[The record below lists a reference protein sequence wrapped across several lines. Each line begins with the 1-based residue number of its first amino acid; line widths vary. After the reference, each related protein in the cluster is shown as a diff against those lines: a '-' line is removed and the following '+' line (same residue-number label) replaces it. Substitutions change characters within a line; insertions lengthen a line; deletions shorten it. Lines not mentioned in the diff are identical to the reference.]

1 MKLHKRILSVLL
13 AAVMLA
19 GMLPAMTQSA
29 EAAGKTYEV
38 RSFADLFLLVKQ
50 SQNYTF
56 EGDTI
61 ELLADIEL
69 TKENQ
74 TANNNEALSFG
85 SYAAV
90 GSSVPF
96 SGTFKGN
103 GHTISGLNYDATW
116 SVAVSTALFSY
127 TKGATIQDLTI
138 SNSTLDADM
147 LGGIL
152 IGYAE
157 DTTVVNSAV
166 SGCNLSVNCVDNV
179 LTLITDGGMVG
190 GGLIGT
196 AKNCT
201 LYNCEVSD
209 TYVHTSATGAVQA
222 LGGKGLYMGAMV
234 GSASNTTIE
243 YSRVIN
249 GSKVKNSYDIAVGA
263 LGGNKVYAGGIA
275 GEIKS
280 GTKIIDSFSTAKLY
294 TYCGT
299 YVSVGAGNIGYV
311 GGIAAAS
318 YGNNE
323 ITRCHYAGNATSKQY
338 NAAIVIPIIQ
348 TNKNVSGLSERV
360 KDGTLTVTGS
370 YFRPSDSPETSMKVL
385 GDTTATTEYGPQDD
399 VTYADRSFWAGHDY
413 DFAGT
418 VSRSSSYNDN
428 HTNKWVMDYKLGIPV
443 HGQSVAAGF
452 DFPGAGSV
460 TIDSTDLV
468 NKKVSTDDAYEFAV
482 QGFKPTT
489 TSYVVDLTAATN
501 DNFRFVE
508 WYRISNV
515 TADSAP
521 EGHEYFAALMEQ
533 GTAVSASSVYSDA
546 ECVDNDLFLAHM
558 EALVRFHDINGDV
571 IDTNGQ
577 DYAEGV
583 DGTADDENWYD
594 FEQALPNVVPATH
607 LPGSTN
613 AKLIG
618 WTTEKSSEAG
628 GGYSAIAND
637 KLNQLRLNGS
647 FYQTGDPVEKP
658 MELYPVYAD
667 LISNVITIHEG
678 NEQDSVNDE
687 SLRDGVGKTWATID
701 ENNKATIHVGGVKS
715 TNGNLTPFPEG
726 YRFIGWYTDDGNGH
740 EVRISQEQEYTLT
753 DTDLSVP
760 HTYTARF
767 EYRVQFWLPQK
778 VKNIL
783 ASTNFGF
790 SFSKKVAEIYVPYET
805 RLFSSEWESSYI
817 NSSVYQ
823 GAPSAASGYQ
833 WKFAAWTDKAIR
845 LNEDGS
851 LKVYRQAISDK
862 DYSALLDSANDIK
875 YNIGNNVTEPLELSG
890 LWQHPDA
897 YAQRSAYVYT
907 DFPCSAVVEQ
917 TDVTG
922 SDERTVSAQMKDGY
936 NWVFWNTYAV
946 STDDGYTSRRFAHPE
961 QITSGDISYPDGKI
975 TWKTDVA
982 ASSGNKINRTTYY
995 AAHNTADVNFHT
1007 ATGELIQHATVSQ
1020 TDFPYLTADKPVTM
1034 TRRYQSLVFGE
1045 ANNWYIGDEYGDLSQ
1060 SPIERAEMG
1069 TYATAKEA
1077 QVAGYYFVG
1086 WAEVSQ
1092 MADYERAYVFDISNG
1107 ESTDGAPQYISS
1119 SVDKAKAYTLRDDAL
1134 VEHAMELYPV
1144 YVPLGKITTTT
1155 NLSAARSE
1163 SLTVPDDPT
1172 YTVTE
1177 TADNGKQTIELKAD
1191 MDAPL
1196 PDGSGGVYKLQ
1207 RMTVS
1212 IDGGEE
1218 TDLTT
1223 GDVTT
1228 GVYTYTPIEPGHSY
1242 LFTAYYQPYV
1252 VVFHQNGTTD
1262 KVVQVYNRYD
1272 HIRNTPLPTIQD
1284 RNSALDDYI
1293 FIGWTEQTPENGLYL
1308 TYVAETDETVTY
1320 DKMDDIYHFVDDGT
1334 SVSHAMEL
1342 WPVYINIRIEVNSNI
1357 DAELTAEG
1365 VDLNTI
1371 RKVDRNAADSLQT
1384 KAVATE
1390 VEGYKFFGWYKDI
1403 PADSLTDDTQYT
1415 SDKLV
1420 SKDSSYHLTGDSPY
1434 EPTVYTAR
1442 YLKVYKVVYHDQT
1455 GAVLTTDYIYENND
1469 HPFEKKETVTDADGN
1484 PVKDANGNAVI
1495 VSVPYFP
1502 DAISALHE
1510 GMTDRQVFET
1520 WLWIK
1525 SNGEQVEYD
1534 SFCEKYIISG
1544 CIAED
1549 TAAGKEMHLYPVVWS
1564 MSATD
1569 SKDND
1574 YGEML
1579 FSGKFDGN
1587 TDIVSAYF
1595 SGDEPYLQPSI
1606 TIHVEKTE
1614 WTGAG
1619 SAATATGVGQENVPV
1634 TLYPDDHSEAQLMG
1648 TENSDIHGNA
1658 VFTISAALTIEK
1670 RGGAELA
1677 GQSFLFTVTNDDD
1690 VKTVV
1695 PVTCSATEDGTA
1707 ATGSVT
1713 LLLPAGVYSVTED
1726 EGWAY
1731 RYNAAYTVSY
1741 TEAAVNMDGYTKNT
1755 AVAVSPTGCAGVTVT
1770 CTNTEKNG
1778 LHSWLYDGAHKEN
1791 LFN

>member
-38 RSFADLFLLVKQ
+38 RNFADLFLLVKQ

-69 TKENQ
+69 TEDNR
-74 TANNNEALSFG
+74 TAMNNEALSFG
-85 SYAAV
+85 SYAAI
-90 GSSVPF
+90 GNSVPF

-103 GHTISGLNYDATW
+103 GHTISGLNYNATP

-138 SNSTLDADM
+138 SNSKLAADM

-157 DTTVVNSAV
+157 NTTVVNSAV

-201 LYNCEVSD
+201 LYNCEVSG
-209 TYVHTSATGAVQA
+209 TYVHTAATGAVQA

-249 GSKVKNSYDIAVGA
+249 GSEVKNYYDIAVGA

-318 YGNNE
+318 YGDNE

-385 GDTTATTEYGPQDD
+385 GDTTATTDYGPQDD

-413 DFAGT
+413 DFTGT

-428 HTNKWVMDYKLGIPV
+428 HTNKWVMDYELGIPV

-452 DFPGAGSV
+452 DFPGAGRV
-460 TIDSTDLV
+460 TIGVTDLV
-468 NKKVSTDDAYEFAV
+468 NTTVTTDDAYEFAV

-521 EGHEYFAALMEQ
+521 EGHEYFAALMKQ
-533 GTAVSASSVYSDA
+533 GTAVSDSSVYSDA

-571 IDTNGQ
+571 IDKTS
-577 DYAEGV
+577 GV
-583 DGTADDENWYD
+583 DSDDTTDDWYD
-594 FEQALPNVVPATH
+594 FEQALPAVTPTSHVPDSA
-607 LPGSTN
+607 N
-613 AKLIG
+613 ARLIG
-618 WTTEKSSEAG
+618 WTTEKSNEAG
-628 GGYSAIAND
+628 GGYSSITND
-637 KLNQLRLNGS
+637 VLTKLRLAGS
-647 FYQTGDPVEKP
+647 FYQTGDPVKKP

-667 LISNVITIHEG
+667 LVSNVITIHEG
-678 NEQDSVNDE
+678 NEQDNINNASI
-687 SLRDGVGKTWATID
+687 RDGVGKTWVTMD
-701 ENNKATIHVGGVKS
+701 DNNNAIIHVGGVGS
-715 TNGNLTPFPEG
+715 TNESLSDFPAG
-726 YRFIGWYTDDGNGH
+726 YRFIGWYTDDGKGNQ
-740 EVRISQEQEYTLT
+740 VCISQEQEYTLNGV
-753 DTDLSVP
+753 DLTTE

-767 EYRVQFWLPQK
+767 EYRVQFWLPARYG
-778 VKNIL
+778 KNTGRYV
-783 ASTNFGF
+783 AYSHQFGEVWVSYKDVIF
-790 SFSKKVAEIYVPYET
+790 SAT
-805 RLFSSEWESSYI
+805 DDHNWESSYTAGLEI
-817 NSSVYQ
+817 AYKRADWRLKYWTDAAIRTNSSGDFIEYKDWQ
-823 GAPSAASGYQ
+823 GDSSYYKLINDETRAPRYANSG
-833 WKFAAWTDKAIR
+833 
-845 LNEDGS
+845 
-851 LKVYRQAISDK
+851 
-862 DYSALLDSANDIK
+862 
-875 YNIGNNVTEPLELSG
+875 VTAPTELSAITNFG
-890 LWQHPDA
+890 ENQLQHM
-897 YAQRSAYVYT
+897 YFVET
-907 DFPCSAVVEQ
+907 DFPGSGKSEI
-917 TDVTG
+917 TDYGSSITNANLDVRVTLNNG
-922 SDERTVSAQMKDGY
+922 YNFVFYDLIGKRSDSILLHGKYAYKNSSGTLRNLAFEAPDKVTWDSDEQLEL
-936 NWVFWNTYAV
+936 N
-946 STDDGYTSRRFAHPE
+946 
-961 QITSGDISYPDGKI
+961 
-975 TWKTDVA
+975 
-982 ASSGNKINRTTYY
+982 GNYTYY
-995 AAHNTADVNFHT
+995 YTAHITANVNFHQPDGT
-1007 ATGELIQHATVSQ
+1007 LIGTE
-1020 TDFPYLTADKPVTM
+1020 TLTTADYPYQSGDKNVTM
-1034 TRRYQSLVFGE
+1034 TRRYQSALFDKPNV
-1045 ANNWYIGDEYGDLSQ
+1045 AYTTYNNDSGTKEISVDFATS
-1060 SPIERAEMG
+1060 ERG
-1069 TYATAKEA
+1069 TAPADPTIS
-1077 QVAGYYFVG
+1077 GYYFVG
-1086 WAEVSQ
+1086 WVEPSQ
-1092 MADYERAYVFDISNG
+1092 MADYEQAYVFDISNG

-1119 SVDKAKAYTLRDDAL
+1119 SVDKALAYTLQDDAL
-1134 VEHAMELYPV
+1134 VEHTMELYPV

-1155 NLSAARSE
+1155 NLSAAKSD

-1172 YTVTE
+1172 YSVTPDTGLEQTVTL
-1177 TADNGKQTIELKAD
+1177 NAD
-1191 MDAPL
+1191 MDALL
-1196 PDGSGGVYKLQ
+1196 PNGSGNFYKLL

-1223 GDVTT
+1223 GDVAT
-1228 GVYTYTPIEPGHSY
+1228 GAYTYTPIEPGHSY
-1242 LFTAYYQPYV
+1242 LFTAYYTPYV
-1252 VVFHQNGTTD
+1252 VVFHQNGTVEE
-1262 KVVQVYNRYD
+1262 VVQVYNRYD
-1272 HIRNTPLPTIQD
+1272 PIRNTPLPTVQD
-1284 RNSALDDYI
+1284 CTAALDNYL
-1293 FIGWTEQTPENGLYL
+1293 FVGWTEQAPENGLYL
-1308 TYVAETDETVTY
+1308 TYEAGEDETVSY
-1320 DKMDDIYHFVDDGT
+1320 DTLDGIYRFVDDGT

-1342 WPVYINIRIEVNSNI
+1342 WPVYINIRVQVNSNI
-1357 DAELTAEG
+1357 DNELSNEG
-1365 VDLNTI
+1365 VDLSTV
-1371 RKVDRNAADSLQT
+1371 RKVDRYAADSLQT

-1390 VEGYKFFGWYKDI
+1390 VDGYKFVGWYKGI
-1403 PADSLTDDTQYT
+1403 STDSLTDDAQYT

-1420 SKDSSYHLTGDSPY
+1420 STDSSYHLTGDSPY

-1455 GAVLTTDYIYENND
+1455 GAILTTDYIYEVDD
-1469 HPFEKKETVTDADGN
+1469 HPFEKQETVTDAEGN
-1484 PVKDANGNAVI
+1484 PVTDESGKNVT

-1525 SNGEQVEYD
+1525 SDGTQVDYANFHENN
-1534 SFCEKYIISG
+1534 IISG
-1544 CIAED
+1544 CITTD
-1549 TAAGKEMHLYPVVWS
+1549 TAAGREMHLYPVVWS

-1569 SKDND
+1569 SKND
-1574 YGEML
+1574 AYDDML

-1587 TDIVSAYF
+1587 TDGVNAYF
-1595 SGDEPYLQPSI
+1595 SGDEPYLQPSV
-1606 TIHVEKTE
+1606 TIHVEKSV

-1619 SAATATGVGQENVPV
+1619 SEATVTGEGQSSIPV
-1634 TLYPDDHSEAQLMG
+1634 TLYPDDNSEAKLMG
-1648 TENSDIHGNA
+1648 TKNTDTQGNA

-1677 GQSFLFTVTNDDD
+1677 GESFLFAVTNTDSDI
-1690 VKTVV
+1690 KTVNIV
-1695 PVTCSATEDGTA
+1695 SVTCDATEDGTA
-1707 ATGSVT
+1707 AVGSVT

-1741 TEAAVNMDGYTKNT
+1741 TEATDGMDGYTENT
-1755 AVAVSPTGCAGVTVT
+1755 AVAVSPIGCTGVKVT
-1770 CTNTEKNG
+1770 CTNTKKSGLNG
-1778 LHSWLYDGAHKEN
+1778 WLYDDAHKEN
-1791 LFN
+1791 LFD

>member
-38 RSFADLFLLVKQ
+38 RNFADLFLLVKQ

-69 TKENQ
+69 TEDNR
-74 TANNNEALSFG
+74 TAMNNEALSFG
-85 SYAAV
+85 SYAAI
-90 GSSVPF
+90 GNSVPF

-103 GHTISGLNYDATW
+103 GHTISGLNYNATP

-138 SNSTLDADM
+138 SNSKLAADM

-157 DTTVVNSAV
+157 NTTVVNSAV

-201 LYNCEVSD
+201 LYNCEVSG
-209 TYVHTSATGAVQA
+209 TYVHTAATGAVQA

-249 GSKVKNSYDIAVGA
+249 GSEVKNYYDIAVGA

-318 YGNNE
+318 YGDNE

-360 KDGTLTVTGS
+360 KDGALTVTGS

-413 DFAGT
+413 DFTGT
-418 VSRSSSYNDN
+418 VSRSSSYNTD
-428 HTNKWVMDYKLGIPV
+428 HANKWVMDYELGIPV

-460 TIDSTDLV
+460 NIGVTDLV
-468 NKKVSTDDAYEFAV
+468 NTTVTTDDAYEFAV

-489 TSYVVDLTAATN
+489 TGYMVDLSAAVNT
-501 DNFRFVE
+501 NFRFVE

-533 GTAVSASSVYSDA
+533 GTAVPDSSVYSDA

-571 IDTNGQ
+571 IDKTS
-577 DYAEGV
+577 GV
-583 DGTADDENWYD
+583 DSDDTTDDWYD
-594 FEQALPNVVPATH
+594 FEQALPAVTPTSHA
-607 LPGSTN
+607 PDSAN
-613 AKLIG
+613 ARLIG
-618 WTTEKSSEAG
+618 WTTEKSDEAG
-628 GGYSAIAND
+628 GGYSSITND
-637 KLNQLRLNGS
+637 VLTKMRLAGS
-647 FYQTGDPVEKP
+647 FYQTGDPVKKP

-667 LISNVITIHEG
+667 LVSNVITIHEG
-678 NEQDSVNDE
+678 NEQDNIDDASI
-687 SLRDGVGKTWATID
+687 RDGVGKTWVTMD
-701 ENNKATIHVGGVKS
+701 DNNNAIIHVGGVGS
-715 TNGNLTPFPEG
+715 TNNDLTEFPTG
-726 YRFIGWYTDDGNGH
+726 YRFIGWYTDDGNGNQ
-740 EVRISQEQEYTLT
+740 VCISQEQEYTLNGV
-753 DTDLSVP
+753 DLTTE

-767 EYRVQFWLPQK
+767 EYRVQFWLPTRYG
-778 VKNIL
+778 KN
-783 ASTNFGF
+783 ADRYVAYSHQFGEVWVSYKDVIF
-790 SFSKKVAEIYVPYET
+790 SATDDYN
-805 RLFSSEWESSYI
+805 WESSYTAGLEI
-817 NSSVYQ
+817 AYKR
-823 GAPSAASGYQ
+823 AD
-833 WKFAAWTDKAIR
+833 WRLKHWTDAAIR
-845 LNEDGS
+845 TDSSGNYIKYE
-851 LKVYRQAISDK
+851 
-862 DYSALLDSANDIK
+862 DYSGSNSYKALVNDATRAPRYANS
-875 YNIGNNVTEPLELSG
+875 GVTAPTELSAITNFG
-890 LWQHPDA
+890 ENQLQHM
-897 YAQRSAYVYT
+897 YFVET
-907 DFPCSAVVEQ
+907 DFPGSGKSEI
-917 TDVTG
+917 TDYGTLNANLDVRVTLN
-922 SDERTVSAQMKDGY
+922 DGY
-936 NWVFWNTYAV
+936 NFVFYDLIGKMSDSTLLHGKYAYKNSFGTLRNLTFEASNKV
-946 STDDGYTSRRFAHPE
+946 TWDSDE
-961 QITSGDISYPDGKI
+961 QLQSN
-975 TWKTDVA
+975 
-982 ASSGNKINRTTYY
+982 GNYTYY
-995 AAHNTADVNFHT
+995 YTAHITADVNFHQPDGT
-1007 ATGELIQHATVSQ
+1007 LIGTE
-1020 TDFPYLTADKPVTM
+1020 TLTTADYPYQSGDKTVTM
-1034 TRRYQSLVFGE
+1034 TRRYGHKLFGE
-1045 ANNWYIGDEYGDLSQ
+1045 PEVGYTTYEKQAEIQVSFAT
-1060 SPIERAEMG
+1060 SERG
-1069 TYATAKEA
+1069 TAPAHPS
-1077 QVAGYYFVG
+1077 VDGYYCVG
-1086 WAEVSQ
+1086 WVEVSQ

-1119 SVDKAKAYTLRDDAL
+1119 SVDKALAYTLQDDAL
-1134 VEHAMELYPV
+1134 VERTMELYPV
-1144 YVPLGKITTTT
+1144 YVPLGEITTTT
-1155 NLSAARSE
+1155 NLSAAKSD

-1177 TADNGKQTIELKAD
+1177 TADNGTQTIELQAD

-1196 PDGSGGVYKLQ
+1196 PGGSGVYKLE

-1212 IDGGEE
+1212 VDGGEE

-1228 GVYTYTPIEPGHSY
+1228 GAYTYTPIEPGHSY

-1262 KVVQVYNRYD
+1262 TVVQVYNQYE
-1272 HIRNTPLPTIQD
+1272 HIRNTPLPTVQD
-1284 RNSALDDYI
+1284 CTAALANYL
-1293 FIGWTEQTPENGLYL
+1293 FVGWTEQAPENGLYL
-1308 TYVAETDETVTY
+1308 TYDAVEDETVSY
-1320 DKMDDIYHFVDDGT
+1320 DTLDDMYHFVDDGT

-1342 WPVYINIRIEVNSNI
+1342 WPVYINIRIQVNSNI
-1357 DAELTAEG
+1357 DSELTEKG
-1365 VDLNTI
+1365 IDLSTI
-1371 RKVDRNAADSLQT
+1371 RTVYRYAADSLQT

-1390 VEGYKFFGWYKDI
+1390 VEGYKFAGWYRDI
-1403 PADSLTDDTQYT
+1403 PSDKLTDDSQYT
-1415 SDKLV
+1415 DGRLV
-1420 SKDSSYHLTGDSPY
+1420 STDSSYHLTGDSPY

-1442 YLKVYKVVYHDQT
+1442 YLKVYKVVYHGQDGT
-1455 GAVLTTDYIYENND
+1455 VLTTDYIYENED
-1469 HPFEKKETVTDADGN
+1469 HPFEKQETVTDADGN
-1484 PVKDANGNAVI
+1484 NVT

-1525 SNGEQVEYD
+1525 SDGVQAEYEE
-1534 SFCEKYIISG
+1534 FYNKNIISG

-1569 SKDND
+1569 SKDNA

-1587 TDIVSAYF
+1587 TDAVNAYF
-1595 SGDEPYLQPSI
+1595 SGDEPYLQPSV
-1606 TIHVEKTE
+1606 TIHVEKSV
-1614 WTGAG
+1614 WTGAD
-1619 SAATATGVGQENVPV
+1619 SEATVTGEGQRSIPV
-1634 TLYPDDHSEAQLMG
+1634 TLYPDDNSEAKLMG
-1648 TENSDIHGNA
+1648 TKNTDIQGNA

-1677 GQSFLFTVTNDDD
+1677 GQSFLFAVTNTDSDI
-1690 VKTVV
+1690 KTVNIV
-1695 PVTCSATEDGTA
+1695 SVTCDATEDGTA
-1707 ATGSVT
+1707 AVGSVT

-1741 TEAAVNMDGYTKNT
+1741 TEATDGMDGYTENT
-1755 AVAVSPTGCAGVTVT
+1755 AVAVSPIGCTGVKVT
-1770 CTNTEKNG
+1770 CTNTEKSRLSG
-1778 LHSWLYDGAHKEN
+1778 WLYDDAHKEN
-1791 LFN
+1791 LFD